1 VTTTRPVPSEN
12 VQITDVEYDENTLLQ
27 HFQGGSL
34 SYFDKYCADLEK
46 SGMTKAFSRDTDSLR
61 CAAYLDGEEYVYA
74 YYAKRSGEM
83 RVSKGLKK
91 TFHAGDCT
99 ADTGVMASPKLTIVG
114 QPSTKNN
121 GQGYIFTLPDGRLI
135 IQDGGFGYTTADPNA
150 IYTAIKTA
158 APDENNIVIAG
169 WFMSHPHDDHVT
181 AFKKFMAEHGDDET
195 VEVQQVIYNFAAPE
209 MYDFEREDGGKE
221 KWSQYVIDVNA
232 LAGQKAVRAHTGQVF
247 DFGCAQV
254 EVLFTAEDMLPAENF
269 GYVNSSSMVIRVQVA
284 EQSVL
289 LLADSTSISC
299 SRLVTMLEDDL
310 SSDIVQLSHHGMW
323 AGTESTYFYA
333 QAPVLLWPTL
343 PVVAKEWVIDHP
355 VLSALTYAE
364 DVFISG
370 TGLTTLELPYTPVGN
385 KQAVMA
391 ELNAL

>member
-1 VTTTRPVPSEN
+1 
-12 VQITDVEYDENTLLQ
+12 
-27 HFQGGSL
+27 
-34 SYFDKYCADLEK
+34 
-46 SGMTKAFSRDTDSLR
+46 
-61 CAAYLDGEEYVYA
+61 
-74 YYAKRSGEM
+74 
-83 RVSKGLKK
+83 
-91 TFHAGDCT
+91 
-99 ADTGVMASPKLTIVG
+99 
-114 QPSTKNN
+114 
-121 GQGYIFTLPDGRLI
+121 
-135 IQDGGFGYTTADPNA
+135 
-150 IYTAIKTA
+150 
-158 APDENNIVIAG
+158 
-169 WFMSHPHDDHVT
+169 
-181 AFKKFMAEHGDDET
+181 
-195 VEVQQVIYNFAAPE
+195 
-209 MYDFEREDGGKE
+209 
-221 KWSQYVIDVNA
+221 
-232 LAGQKAVRAHTGQVF
+232 
-247 DFGCAQV
+247 
-254 EVLFTAEDMLPAENF
+254 MLPAENF

-391 ELNAL
+391 ELNALQ